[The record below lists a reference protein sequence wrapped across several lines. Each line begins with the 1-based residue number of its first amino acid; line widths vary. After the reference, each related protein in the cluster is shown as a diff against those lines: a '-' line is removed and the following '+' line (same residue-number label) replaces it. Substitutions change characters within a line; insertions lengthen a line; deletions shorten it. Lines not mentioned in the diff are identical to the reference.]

1 MILIPQ
7 LFLQSRQEGAGS
19 QQAEIRVF
27 DHVVSELKPEEASDE
42 MFHIPPGGRT
52 GFSDGDDAAGLC
64 ACTSRSVFRDDA
76 DA

>member
-42 MFHIPPGGRT
+42 MFHIPPVGRT
-52 GFSDGDDAAGLC
+52 GFSDDDDAAGLC